1 MEIRVILMATK
12 KAHIDPTFKEFCV
25 DKVAWGSFAVS
36 GQKFEQKPTATFKA
50 VAYDGVTIASKLW
63 KASGEERILL
73 CVHGYGSDGV
83 SDFKNLIPGLLA
95 KGTSVC
101 TMDLRNHGESD
112 CGEKAFTMWGVKEKF
127 DVVATLW
134 ELDRSYNGAGKP
146 IYVYGKDLGAA
157 AALYANMRALPG
169 NVKGFILE
177 DPIEEAMVA
186 MPYILKKAT
195 GKGEHEYNALEDYL
209 NDTFRQDAVSSNS
222 DALWRL
228 CQRPALFLQSMKND
242 QFPKNWVS
250 DLCTAYPKKSTLV
263 SFPEAKLDG
272 CYDSDAETFRN
283 AVDTFFAEN
292 DSLVFDD
299 EVHIAY
305 PDKTMYEMLKM
316 ARDRLPNKAAYMFQ
330 GAPTTF
336 DEMHEHILMIAAA
349 FEAYGVKKGDTVT
362 LCMPNIPQAIETL
375 YALNRIGVTVSLIHP
390 LSAEK
395 EIVHYLTL
403 SESKAV
409 LVPDLF
415 YDKVLAATEEID
427 RPIDIIVARMQD
439 YLKFPLNV
447 GFWATQGRKFTK
459 YPLKGKG
466 TAWKD
471 YMKAGQGKAPSLVL
485 YEEGR
490 TAIILYSGG
499 STGAPKGI
507 LLSDKNFNALALQ
520 CAVAIDFDFFRDLRF
535 LAAMPVFHG
544 FGLGVGIH
552 TILINGG
559 CDVLIPTVNTKS
571 YSEAMQKFHPNLI
584 AGVPTLFKMLI
595 ESEYMKDAD
604 VSYLM
609 GMFSG
614 GDSIPVPLKRE
625 VDKWLKEHG
634 ASIQVREG
642 YGLTETVT
650 ASCLTPRTKY
660 KEGSIG
666 VGYPDTTYKIV
677 KPGTE
682 EFLSAGEE
690 GEIAIQGPS
699 VMLGYKDQPEETAKT
714 LVQHSN
720 GEVWLHTGDLGH
732 MDEENF
738 VYFHQRMKRMIITSG
753 YNVSPAQIEGA
764 INELDYVDYCCVI
777 GVQDDYKMQR
787 IKAFVVLKDGVEG
800 TDELKKQIVNECRK
814 SVAGY
819 ALPRE
824 IEFRSEL
831 PKTLVGKVAFHAL
844 EEEENAKVAAAKK
857 AAAEEKK

>member
-195 GKGEHEYNALEDYL
+195 GKCEHEYNALEDYL

-349 FEAYGVKKGDTVT
+349 FEAHGVKKGDTVT

-390 LSAEK
+390 VSAEK
-395 EIVHYLTL
+395 EIVHYLCL

-471 YMKAGQGKAPSLVL
+471 YMKAGQGKAPSLVP

>member
-73 CVHGYGSDGV
+73 CVHGYGSDEV

-349 FEAYGVKKGDTVT
+349 FEAHGVKKGDTVT

-471 YMKAGQGKAPSLVL
+471 YMKAGQGKAPSLVP

>member
-1 MEIRVILMATK
+1 MADKTNQVNRY
-12 KAHIDPTFKEFCV
+12 FREFCSA
-25 DKVAWGSFAVS
+25 KVEWGSLAVP
-36 GQKFEQKPTATFKA
+36 GQKFEIKPDASFKA
-50 VAYDGVTIASKLW
+50 VAYDDVTLSANLW
-63 KASGEERILL
+63 KAKQEERIVL

-83 SDFKNLIPGLLA
+83 TDYKDLIPSLLA
-95 KGTSVC
+95 EGSSVC
-101 TMDLRNHGESD
+101 VMDLRNHGQSD
-112 CGEKAFTMWGVKEKF
+112 QDDKAFTLWSVKEKY
-127 DVVATLW
+127 DVLAVVW
-134 ELDRSYNGAGKP
+134 ELNKAYNGAGKP
-146 IYVYGKDLGAA
+146 IYILGKDMGAT
-157 AALYANMRALPG
+157 AALYANVRALPAT
-169 NVKGFILE
+169 VKGFVLE
-177 DPIEEAMVA
+177 DPIEEPMIS
-186 MPYILKKAT
+186 MPYIFKKAT
-195 GKGEHEYNALEDYL
+195 GHGDAEYKQLEDYL
-209 NDTFRQDAVSSNS
+209 SETYRQDAYAANS
-222 DALWRL
+222 PELWRL
-228 CQRPALFLQSMKND
+228 CQRPALFLQSLKND
-242 QFPKNWVS
+242 MFPTSWVT
-250 DLCTAYPKKSTLV
+250 DLASAYPKKTGLTA
-263 SFPEAKLDG
+263 FPEAKLDG
-272 CYDSDAETFRN
+272 CFAADRDAYLSALR
-283 AVDTFFAEN
+283 AFFAEN
-292 DSLVFDD
+292 DSAVYDD

-305 PDKTMYEMLKM
+305 PEKTMYEMFK
-316 ARDRLPNKAAYMFQ
+316 AATDRLPENPAYMFQ
-330 GAPTTF
+330 GKSTTF
-336 DEMHEHILMIAAA
+336 RTMHDHILEIAAA
-349 FEAYGVKKGDTVT
+349 FEAHGVTKGDTVT

-415 YDKVLAATEEID
+415 YEKVMNAVDSID
-427 RPIDIIVARMQD
+427 RDIDIIVARMQD
-439 YLKFPLNV
+439 YLSFPLNV

-459 YPLKGKG
+459 FPLKGKG

-471 YMKAGQGKAPSLVL
+471 YMKAGKGHTTEVVPFEKEHCAV
-485 YEEGR
+485 
-490 TAIILYSGG
+490 ILYSGG

-507 LLSDKNFNALALQ
+507 LLSDLNFNALALQ
-520 CAVAIDFDFFRDLRF
+520 CKVAIDFDFYRDLRF

-552 TILINGG
+552 TILVNNG

-571 YSEAMQKFHPNLI
+571 YSEAMQKFHPNVI

-614 GDSIPVPLKRE
+614 GDSIPVPLKRD
-625 VDKWLKEHG
+625 VDKYLKEHG
-634 ASIQVREG
+634 ATIQVREG

-666 VGYPDTTYKIV
+666 VGYPDTIYKIV

-682 EFLSAGEE
+682 EFLAPGEE

-714 LVQHSN
+714 MWVHEN
-720 GEVWLHTGDLGH
+720 GELWLHTGDLGH
-732 MDEENF
+732 MDEEDF

-753 YNVSPAQIEGA
+753 YNVSPAQIEAA
-764 INELDYVDYCCVI
+764 INELDYVDYSCVI
-777 GVQDDYKMQR
+777 GIPDPYKMQR

-800 TDELKKQIVNECRK
+800 TEELKKQIVDECRK

-819 ALPRE
+819 ALPRL
-824 IEFRSEL
+824 IEFRDEL

-844 EEEENAKVAAAKK
+844 EEEEEKK
-857 AAAEEKK
+857 AAEAAKADGGEKK

>member
-1 MEIRVILMATK
+1 MATT
-12 KAHIDPTFKEFCV
+12 AQINPIFREFCV
-25 DKVAWGSFAVS
+25 DKITWGSLSVS
-36 GQKFEQKPTATFKA
+36 GQKFEKKPDATFKS
-50 VAYDGVTIASKLW
+50 VTYDNVTIASKLW
-63 KASGEERILL
+63 KAAGEKRILL
-73 CVHGYGSDGV
+73 CVNGYGSDAV
-83 SDFKNLIPGLLA
+83 TDFKAMIPELLEN
-95 KGTSVC
+95 GTSVC
-101 TMDLRNHGESD
+101 TMDLRNHGDSD
-112 CGEKAFTMWGVKEKF
+112 KGEKAFTLWGVKEKF
-127 DVVATLW
+127 DVVAVLA

-146 IYVYGKDLGAA
+146 IYVYGKDLGAT
-157 AALYANMRALPG
+157 AALYSNMKAIPAT
-169 NVKGFILE
+169 VKGFILE
-177 DPIEEAMVA
+177 DPMEESMVA
-186 MPYILKKAT
+186 MPYIFKKVT
-195 GKGEHEYNALEDYL
+195 GKGDREFNALEDYL
-209 NDTFRQDAVSSNS
+209 NETYRQDAFSNNS
-222 DALWRL
+222 ADLWRL
-228 CQRPALFLQSMKND
+228 CQRPALFLQSQKND
-242 QFPKNWVS
+242 QFPVEWVG
-250 DLCTAYPKKSTLV
+250 DIAAAYPKKSTLV

-272 CYDSDAETFRN
+272 CYEADADSFR
-283 AVDTFFAEN
+283 AALDTFFAEN
-292 DSLVFDD
+292 DNAEYDG
-299 EVHIAY
+299 EIHIEY
-305 PDKTMYEMLKM
+305 PEKTMYEMFKI
-316 ARDRLPNKAAYMFQ
+316 ARDRAPEKPAYMFQ
-330 GAPTTF
+330 GAPTSF
-336 DEMHEHILMIAAA
+336 DKMHDHMLTIAAA
-349 FEAYGVKKGDTVT
+349 FEAHGIKAGDTVT
-362 LCMPNIPQAIETL
+362 LCMPNIPQGIETL

-415 YDKVLAATEEID
+415 YEKVLKATEAID

-439 YLKFPLNV
+439 ALKFPLNV
-447 GFWATQGRKFTK
+447 GYWATQGRKFTK
-459 YPLKGKG
+459 FPLKGKG

-471 YMKAGQGKAPSLVL
+471 YMKAGQGKETKVVP
-485 YEEGR
+485 YDKDR
-490 TAIILYSGG
+490 TAVILYSGG

-507 LLSDKNFNALALQ
+507 LLSDLNFNALALQ
-520 CAVAIDFDFFRDLRF
+520 CKVAIDFDFFRDIRF
-535 LAAMPVFHG
+535 LAAMPIFHG

-559 CDVLIPTVNTKS
+559 CDILLPTVNTKS
-571 YSEAMQKFHPNLI
+571 YSEAMQKFHPNII

-595 ESEYMKDAD
+595 ESENMKDAD

-625 VDKWLKEHG
+625 VDQYLKEHG
-634 ASIQVREG
+634 ADIQVREG

-666 VGYPDTTYKIV
+666 VGYPDTIYRIV

-682 EFLSAGEE
+682 EFLAPGEE
-690 GEIAIQGPS
+690 GEIAVKGPS

-714 LVQHSN
+714 MWTHAN
-720 GEVWLHTGDLGH
+720 GELWLHTGDLGH
-732 MDEENF
+732 MDEEDF

-753 YNVSPAQIEGA
+753 YNVSPAQVEGA

-800 TDELKKQIVNECRK
+800 TDELKKSIVDECRK

-824 IEFRSEL
+824 IEFRTEL

-844 EEEENAKVAAAKK
+844 EEEENAKIAAAKK
-857 AAAEEKK
+857 AAEEEK

>member
-1 MEIRVILMATK
+1 
-12 KAHIDPTFKEFCV
+12 
-25 DKVAWGSFAVS
+25 
-36 GQKFEQKPTATFKA
+36 
-50 VAYDGVTIASKLW
+50 
-63 KASGEERILL
+63 
-73 CVHGYGSDGV
+73 
-83 SDFKNLIPGLLA
+83 
-95 KGTSVC
+95 
-101 TMDLRNHGESD
+101 
-112 CGEKAFTMWGVKEKF
+112 
-127 DVVATLW
+127 
-134 ELDRSYNGAGKP
+134 
-146 IYVYGKDLGAA
+146 
-157 AALYANMRALPG
+157 
-169 NVKGFILE
+169 
-177 DPIEEAMVA
+177 
-186 MPYILKKAT
+186 
-195 GKGEHEYNALEDYL
+195 
-209 NDTFRQDAVSSNS
+209 
-222 DALWRL
+222 
-228 CQRPALFLQSMKND
+228 
-242 QFPKNWVS
+242 
-250 DLCTAYPKKSTLV
+250 
-263 SFPEAKLDG
+263 
-272 CYDSDAETFRN
+272 
-283 AVDTFFAEN
+283 
-292 DSLVFDD
+292 
-299 EVHIAY
+299 
-305 PDKTMYEMLKM
+305 
-316 ARDRLPNKAAYMFQ
+316 
-330 GAPTTF
+330 
-336 DEMHEHILMIAAA
+336 
-349 FEAYGVKKGDTVT
+349 
-362 LCMPNIPQAIETL
+362 
-375 YALNRIGVTVSLIHP
+375 
-390 LSAEK
+390 
-395 EIVHYLTL
+395 
-403 SESKAV
+403 
-409 LVPDLF
+409 
-415 YDKVLAATEEID
+415 
-427 RPIDIIVARMQD
+427 MQD
-439 YLKFPLNV
+439 YLNFPLNV
-447 GFWATQGRKFTK
+447 GYWVKDGRKFTK
-459 YPLKGKG
+459 FPLKGKG
-466 TAWKD
+466 FAWKD
-471 YMKAGQGKAPSLVL
+471 YMKAGRGKTASLVP
-485 YEEGR
+485 YDDGR
-490 TAIILYSGG
+490 TAVILYSGG

-552 TILINGG
+552 TILVNGG

>member
-1 MEIRVILMATK
+1 MASTK
-12 KAHIDPTFKEFCV
+12 TQVNQYFREFCS
-25 DKVAWGSFAVS
+25 DKVEWGSLSVP
-36 GQKFEQKPTATFKA
+36 GQKYEKKPDATFKA
-50 VAYDGVTIASKLW
+50 VAYDDVTLSAKLW
-63 KASGEERILL
+63 RAPKEERILL

-83 SDFKNLIPGLLA
+83 TDFKAVIADFLES
-95 KGTSVC
+95 GTSIC
-101 TMDLRNHGESD
+101 TMDLRNHGDSD
-112 CGEKAFTMWGVKEKF
+112 QGKNAFTLWGVKEKF
-127 DVVATLW
+127 DVVSVLW
-134 ELDRSYNGAGKP
+134 ELNKAYNGKQNP
-146 IYVYGKDLGAA
+146 IYVYGKDLGAT
-157 AALYANMRALPG
+157 AALYSNMRALPG
-169 NVKGFILE
+169 TVKGFIAE
-177 DPIEEAMVA
+177 DPIEEAMVS
-186 MPYILKKAT
+186 MPYIFKKAT
-195 GKGEHEYNALEDYL
+195 GHGDKEYDSLEDYL
-209 NDTFRQDAVSSNS
+209 NDTYRQDAVSNNS
-222 DALWRL
+222 EALWRL
-228 CQRPALFLQSMKND
+228 TQRPALFLQSLKND
-242 QFPKNWVS
+242 QFPVSWVT
-250 DLCTAYPKKSTLV
+250 DLAAAYPKKSTLTV
-263 SFPEAKLDG
+263 FPEATLDG
-272 CYDSDAETFRN
+272 CHEADSAGYF
-283 AVDTFFAEN
+283 AAFQTFFAEN
-292 DSLVFDD
+292 DNTEYDD
-299 EVHIAY
+299 ELHIAY
-305 PDKTMYEMLKM
+305 PEKTMYEMFKA
-316 ARDRLPNKAAYMFQ
+316 ARDRLPNKPAYMFQ
-330 GAPTTF
+330 GNPTTF
-336 DEMHEHILMIAAA
+336 DKMHENILAIAAA
-349 FEAYGVKKGDTVT
+349 FQAHGLKEGDTVT

-390 LSAEK
+390 LSAVK

-415 YDKVLAATEEID
+415 YDKVLAASEQID
-427 RPIDIIVARMQD
+427 RDIDIVVARMQD

-459 YPLKGKG
+459 YPVKGKG

-471 YMKAGQGKAPSLVL
+471 YLKAGVGKTTDVVPYDENRASV
-485 YEEGR
+485 
-490 TAIILYSGG
+490 ILYSGG

-507 LLSDKNFNALALQ
+507 LLTDKNFNALALQ
-520 CAVAIDFDFFRDLRF
+520 CVAAIDFDFFRDLRF

-559 CDVLIPTVNTKS
+559 CDILLPTVNTKS

-595 ESEYMKDAD
+595 ESPDMKDAD

-614 GDSIPVPLKRE
+614 GDAIPVPLKRE
-625 VDKWLKEHG
+625 VDQYLKDHG
-634 ASIQVREG
+634 ANIQVREG

-666 VGYPDTTYKIV
+666 VSYPDTTYRIV

-714 LVQHSN
+714 LWKHSN

-738 VYFHQRMKRMIITSG
+738 VYFHQRLKRMIITSG
-753 YNVSPAQIEGA
+753 YNVSPAQVEGA
-764 INELDYVDYCCVI
+764 INELDYVDYSCVI

-787 IKAFVVLKDGVEG
+787 IKAFVVLKEGVEG
-800 TDELKKQIVNECRK
+800 TEELKKDIVNACRA

-824 IEFRSEL
+824 IEFRTEL

-844 EEEENAKVAAAKK
+844 EEEENAKIAAAKK
-857 AAAEEKK
+857 AAKGE

>member
-1 MEIRVILMATK
+1 MATK

-349 FEAYGVKKGDTVT
+349 FEAHGVKKGDTVT

-471 YMKAGQGKAPSLVL
+471 YMKAGQGKAPSLVP

>member
-1 MEIRVILMATK
+1 MAAKNKTN
-12 KAHIDPTFKEFCV
+12 DRYFREFCS
-25 DKVAWGSFAVS
+25 DKVEWGSLAVP
-36 GQKFEQKPTATFKA
+36 GQKFEYKADASFKA
-50 VAYDGVTIASKLW
+50 VAYDGVTLSANLW
-63 KASGEERILL
+63 KAKEEARILL
-73 CVHGYGSDGV
+73 CVHGYGSDGIT
-83 SDFKNLIPGLLA
+83 DYKDLIPDLLEE
-95 KGTSVC
+95 GSSVC
-101 TMDLRNHGESD
+101 VMDLRNHGQSD
-112 CGEKAFTMWGVKEKF
+112 RDENAFTLWSVKEKF
-127 DVVATLW
+127 DVIAVVH
-134 ELDRSYNGAGKP
+134 ELNKAYNGAGRP
-146 IYVYGKDLGAA
+146 IYILGKDMGAT

-169 NVKGFILE
+169 TVKGFVLE
-177 DPIEEAMVA
+177 DPIQEPLIS
-186 MPYILKKAT
+186 MPYIFKKAT
-195 GKGEHEYNALEDYL
+195 GHSDAEYKLLEDYL
-209 NDTFRQDAVSSNS
+209 SETFRQDAYSANS
-222 DALWRL
+222 ADLWRL
-228 CQRPALFLQSMKND
+228 CQRPAMFLQSLKND
-242 QFPKNWVS
+242 MFPMSWVTELAS
-250 DLCTAYPKKSTLV
+250 AYPKKCTLNT
-263 SFPEAKLDG
+263 FPEAKLDD
-272 CYDSDAETFRN
+272 CFASDREGYLSALR
-283 AVDTFFAEN
+283 TFFAEN
-292 DSLVFDD
+292 DGVVYDD

-305 PDKTMYEMLKM
+305 PEKTMYEMFKA
-316 ARDRLPNKAAYMFQ
+316 ARDRLPGNPAYMFQ
-330 GAPTTF
+330 GASTTF
-336 DEMHEHILMIAAA
+336 DEMHVNILSIAAA
-349 FEAYGVKKGDTVT
+349 FDAHGVKAGDTVT

-415 YDKVLAATEEID
+415 YEKVMRAVDTVGRDIE
-427 RPIDIIVARMQD
+427 IIVARMQD

-447 GFWATQGRKFTK
+447 GYWAKDGRKYTK
-459 YPLKGKG
+459 FPLKGKG
-466 TAWKD
+466 IAWKD
-471 YMKAGQGKAPSLVL
+471 YMKAGK
-485 YEEGR
+485 GR
-490 TAIILYSGG
+490 TTNVAPYDKEHCAIILYSGG

-507 LLSDKNFNALALQ
+507 LLSDLNFNALALQ
-520 CAVAIDFDFFRDLRF
+520 CKVAIDFDFYRDLRF

-552 TILINGG
+552 TILINNG

-571 YSEAMQKFHPNLI
+571 YSEAMQKFHPNVI

-614 GDSIPVPLKRE
+614 GDSIPVPLKRD
-625 VDKWLKEHG
+625 VDKYLKEHG

-666 VGYPDTTYKIV
+666 VGYPDTIYKIV

-682 EFLSAGEE
+682 EFLAPGEE

-714 LVQHSN
+714 MWVHEN
-720 GEVWLHTGDLGH
+720 GELWLHTGDLGH
-732 MDEENF
+732 MDEEDF

-777 GVQDDYKMQR
+777 GIPDPYKMQR

-800 TDELKKQIVNECRK
+800 TEELKKQIVDECRK

-819 ALPRE
+819 ALPRL
-824 IEFRSEL
+824 IEFRDEL

-844 EEEENAKVAAAKK
+844 EEEEAKK
-857 AAAEEKK
+857 AEAAEKGAK

>member
-349 FEAYGVKKGDTVT
+349 FEAHGVKKGDTVT

-471 YMKAGQGKAPSLVL
+471 YMKAGQGKAPSLVP

-666 VGYPDTTYKIV
+666 VGYPDTTYRIV

-714 LVQHSN
+714 LVQHSD

-732 MDEENF
+732 MDEESF

-753 YNVSPAQIEGA
+753 YNVSPAQVEGA

-800 TDELKKQIVNECRK
+800 TEELKKQIVNECRK

-857 AAAEEKK
+857 AKEESK

>member
-1 MEIRVILMATK
+1 MANK
-12 KAHIDPTFKEFCV
+12 VMNPYFREFCV
-25 DKVAWGSFAVS
+25 DKVTWGSLSVP
-36 GQKFEQKPTATFKA
+36 GQKFEKKPDATFKA
-50 VAYDGVTIASKLW
+50 VTYDNVTLAAKLW
-63 KASGEERILL
+63 KAPGEERILL

-83 SDFKNLIPGLLA
+83 TDFKEQIPGYLEN
-95 KGTSVC
+95 KTSVC

-112 CGEKAFTMWGVKEKF
+112 QGEKAFTLWGVKEKF
-127 DVVATLW
+127 DVVSVVN
-134 ELDRSYNGAGKP
+134 ELDKAYNGANKP
-146 IYVYGKDLGAA
+146 IYIYGKDLGAT
-157 AALYANMRALPG
+157 AALYSNMRALPAS
-169 NVKGFILE
+169 VKGFILE
-177 DPIEEAMVA
+177 DPIEESMVA
-186 MPYILKKAT
+186 MPYIFQKTT
-195 GKGEHEYNALEDYL
+195 GKGEKEYEALEDYL
-209 NDTFRQDAVSSNS
+209 NETYRQDAVSNNS
-222 DALWRL
+222 EALWRL
-228 CQRPALFLQSMKND
+228 TQRPALFLQSLKND
-242 QFPKNWVS
+242 QFPTSWVT
-250 DLCTAYPKKSTLV
+250 DLEAAYPKKSTLV
-263 SFPEAKLDG
+263 SFPEATIDN
-272 CYDSDAETFRN
+272 CFASDSEKFLAAMN
-283 AVDTFFAEN
+283 TFFAEN
-292 DSLVFDD
+292 DNAVYDG

-305 PDKTMYEMLKM
+305 PEKTMYEMFEA
-316 ARDRLPNKAAYMFQ
+316 ARDRLPNKPAYLFQ

-336 DEMHEHILMIAAA
+336 DKMHENILSIAAA
-349 FEAYGVKKGDTVT
+349 FEAHGIKQGDTVT

-415 YDKVLAATEEID
+415 YEKVMKAVDAID
-427 RPIDIIVARMQD
+427 RDIEIIVARMQD
-439 YLKFPLNV
+439 YLKFPLNA
-447 GFWATQGRKFTK
+447 GFWATKGRKFTK

-466 TAWKD
+466 IAWKD
-471 YMKAGQGKAPSLVL
+471 FLKAGKGKTTKVVPYDEKS
-485 YEEGR
+485 

-507 LLSDKNFNALALQ
+507 LLSDLNFNALALQ
-520 CAVAIDFDFFRDLRF
+520 CVVAIDFDFFRDLRF

-559 CDVLIPTVNTKS
+559 CDVLLPEVNTKS

-625 VDKWLKEHG
+625 VDQYLKEHG
-634 ASIQVREG
+634 ADIQVREG

-666 VGYPDTTYKIV
+666 VAYPDTIYKIV

-682 EFLSAGEE
+682 EFLAPGEE
-690 GEIAIQGPS
+690 GEIAVQGPS

-714 LVQHSN
+714 LVLHSN
-720 GEVWLHTGDLGH
+720 GETWLHTGDLGH
-732 MDEENF
+732 MDGEGF

-753 YNVSPAQIEGA
+753 YNVSPAQVENA
-764 INELDYVDYCCVI
+764 INELDYVDYSCVI

-800 TDELKKQIVNECRK
+800 TDELKKDIVNECRK

-844 EEEENAKVAAAKK
+844 EEEENAKIEAAKK
-857 AAAEEKK
+857 AAKEEK

>member
-1 MEIRVILMATK
+1 MANK
-12 KAHIDPTFKEFCV
+12 VMNPYFREFCV
-25 DKVAWGSFAVS
+25 DKVTWGSLAVP
-36 GQKFEQKPTATFKA
+36 GQKFEKKPDATFKA
-50 VAYDGVTIASKLW
+50 VTYDNVTLAAKLW
-63 KASGEERILL
+63 KAPGEERILL

-83 SDFKNLIPGLLA
+83 TDFKEQIAGYLEN
-95 KGTSVC
+95 KTSVC

-112 CGEKAFTMWGVKEKF
+112 QGEKAFTLWGVKEKF
-127 DVVATLW
+127 DVVSVVN
-134 ELDRSYNGAGKP
+134 ELDKAYNGANKP
-146 IYVYGKDLGAA
+146 IYIYGKDLGAT
-157 AALYANMRALPG
+157 AALYSNMRALPAS
-169 NVKGFILE
+169 VKGFILE
-177 DPIEEAMVA
+177 DPMEEAMVA
-186 MPYILKKAT
+186 MPYLFQKTT
-195 GKGEHEYNALEDYL
+195 GKGEKEYNELEDYL
-209 NDTFRQDAVSSNS
+209 NDTFRQDAVSNNS
-222 DALWRL
+222 EALWRL
-228 CQRPALFLQSMKND
+228 TQRPALFLQSLKND
-242 QFPKNWVS
+242 QFPTSWVT
-250 DLCTAYPKKSTLV
+250 DLEAAYPKKSTLV
-263 SFPEAKLDG
+263 SFPEATIDN
-272 CYDSDAETFRN
+272 CYASDSEKFLAAMN
-283 AVDTFFAEN
+283 TFFAEN
-292 DSLVFDD
+292 DNAVYDG

-305 PDKTMYEMLKM
+305 PEKTMYEMFKA
-316 ARDRLPNKAAYMFQ
+316 ARDRLPNKPAYLFQ

-336 DEMHEHILMIAAA
+336 DKMHENILSIAAA
-349 FEAYGVKKGDTVT
+349 FEAHGIKQGDTVT

-415 YDKVLAATEEID
+415 YEKVMNAVDSINRDIE
-427 RPIDIIVARMQD
+427 IIVARMQD
-439 YLKFPLNV
+439 YLKFPLNA
-447 GFWATQGRKFTK
+447 GFWATKGRKFTK

-466 TAWKD
+466 ISWKD
-471 YMKAGQGKAPSLVL
+471 FLKAGKGKTTKVVP
-485 YEEGR
+485 YDETR

-507 LLSDKNFNALALQ
+507 LLSDLNFNALALQ
-520 CAVAIDFDFFRDLRF
+520 CVVAIDFDFFRDLRF

-559 CDVLIPTVNTKS
+559 CDVLLPEVNTKS

-625 VDKWLKEHG
+625 VDKYLKEHG
-634 ASIQVREG
+634 ADIQVREG

-666 VGYPDTTYKIV
+666 VAYPDTIYKIV

-682 EFLSAGEE
+682 EFLAPGEE
-690 GEIAIQGPS
+690 GEIAVQGPS

-714 LVQHSN
+714 LVLHSN
-720 GEVWLHTGDLGH
+720 GETWLHTGDLGH
-732 MDEENF
+732 MDEEGF

-753 YNVSPAQIEGA
+753 YNVSPAQVENA
-764 INELDYVDYCCVI
+764 INELDYVDYSCVI

-800 TDELKKQIVNECRK
+800 TEELKKDIVNECRK

-824 IEFRSEL
+824 IEFRPEL

-844 EEEENAKVAAAKK
+844 EEEENAKVEAAKK
-857 AAAEEKK
+857 AAKEEK

>member
-1 MEIRVILMATK
+1 MIMATDK
-12 KAHIDPTFKEFCV
+12 TQINPYFREFCAN
-25 DKVAWGSFAVS
+25 KVVWGSLAVP
-36 GQKFEQKPTATFKA
+36 GQKFEKKPDATFKA
-50 VAYDGVTIASKLW
+50 VAYDDVTLAADLW
-63 KASGEERILL
+63 KAPGEERILL
-73 CVHGYGSDGV
+73 CVHGYGSDGIT
-83 SDFKNLIPGLLA
+83 DFKELIPELLEN
-95 KGTSVC
+95 GTSVC
-101 TMDLRNHGESD
+101 TMDLRNHGKSD
-112 CGEKAFTMWGVKEKF
+112 HGDKAFTLWGVKEKF
-127 DVVATLW
+127 DVIAVVW
-134 ELDRSYNGAGKP
+134 ELNRAYNGAGRP
-146 IYVYGKDLGAA
+146 IYIYGKDLGAT
-157 AALYANMRALPG
+157 AALYANMRALPAE
-169 NVKGFILE
+169 VKGFILE
-177 DPIEEAMVA
+177 DPIEESMVA
-186 MPYILKKAT
+186 MPYIFKKTT
-195 GKGEHEYNALEDYL
+195 GHGDAAYEELEDYL
-209 NDTFRQDAVSSNS
+209 NDTYRQDACSNNS
-222 DALWRL
+222 ADMRRL
-228 CQRPALFLQSMKND
+228 AQRPALFLQSMKNN
-242 QFPKNWVS
+242 QFPVSWVS
-250 DLCTAYPKKSTLV
+250 DQAAAYPKKSTLV
-263 SFPEAKLDG
+263 PFPGAPLDA
-272 CYDSDAETFRN
+272 CFKTDAETFRSALN
-283 AVDTFFAEN
+283 TFFAEN
-292 DSLVFDD
+292 DGAEYDD

-305 PDKTMYEMLKM
+305 PEKTMYEMFKA
-316 ARDRLPNKAAYMFQ
+316 ARDRLPNKPAYMFQ
-330 GAPTTF
+330 GNPTTF
-336 DEMHEHILMIAAA
+336 DTMHEHILSIAAA
-349 FEAYGVKKGDTVT
+349 FEAHGITKGDTVT

-415 YDKVLAATEEID
+415 YEKVLAATEEID
-427 RPIDIIVARMQD
+427 RKIEIIVARMQD

-447 GFWATQGRKFTK
+447 GYLVTQGRKFTK
-459 YPLKGKG
+459 FPLKGKG

-471 YMKAGQGKAPSLVL
+471 YMKAGKGRTTSVVPFDKD
-485 YEEGR
+485 R

-507 LLSDKNFNALALQ
+507 LLSDLNFNALALQ
-520 CAVAIDFDFFRDLRF
+520 CKVAIDFDFFRDLRF

-552 TILINGG
+552 TILINNG

-571 YSEAMQKFHPNLI
+571 YSEAMQKFHPNII

-614 GDSIPVPLKRE
+614 GDSIPVPLKRD
-625 VDKWLKEHG
+625 VDKYLREHG
-634 ASIQVREG
+634 ADIQVREG

-666 VGYPDTTYKIV
+666 VGYPDTIYRIV
-677 KPGTE
+677 RPESE
-682 EFLSAGEE
+682 EFLSPGEE

-714 LVQHSN
+714 LVKHAN

-732 MDEENF
+732 MDEEGF

-753 YNVSPAQIEGA
+753 YNVSPAQVENA

-800 TDELKKQIVNECRK
+800 TEELKKNIVDACRA

-844 EEEENAKVAAAKK
+844 EEEENAKIAAAKK
-857 AAAEEKK
+857 AAAEGAK

>member
-1 MEIRVILMATK
+1 MANKTTQ
-12 KAHIDPTFKEFCV
+12 IDPNFREFCV
-25 DKVAWGSFAVS
+25 NKVTWGSLAVP
-36 GQKFEQKPTATFKA
+36 GQKFEKKPDATFKA
-50 VAYDGVTIASKLW
+50 VAYDDVTLAAKLW
-63 KASGEERILL
+63 KAPEEERILL

-83 SDFKNLIPGLLA
+83 TDYKAYISELLE

-101 TMDLRNHGESD
+101 TMDMRNHGESD
-112 CGEKAFTMWGVKEKF
+112 QGEKAFTLWGVKEKF
-127 DVVATLW
+127 DVIAVLW
-134 ELDRSYNGAGKP
+134 ELNRAYNGAGKP
-146 IYVYGKDLGAA
+146 IYVYGKDLGAT
-157 AALYANMRALPG
+157 AALFSNMRALPG
-169 NVKGFILE
+169 TVKGFILE
-177 DPIEEAMVA
+177 DPIEEASVA
-186 MPYILKKAT
+186 MPYIFKKAT
-195 GKGEHEYNALEDYL
+195 GKSEHDYQVLEDYL
-209 NDTFRQDAVSSNS
+209 NETYRQDAWSNNS
-222 DALWRL
+222 VALWRL
-228 CQRPALFLQSMKND
+228 TQRPALFLQSMKNN
-242 QFPKNWVS
+242 QFPATWVS
-250 DLCTAYPKKSTLV
+250 DLATAYPKKSTLI

-272 CYDSDAETFRN
+272 CYEADAATLIN
-283 AVDTFFAEN
+283 AVDAFFAEN
-292 DSLVFDD
+292 DAAEYDD

-305 PDKTMYEMLKM
+305 PEKTMYEMFKA
-316 ARDRLPNKAAYMFQ
+316 ARDRLPQNPAYMFQ
-330 GAPTTF
+330 GASTTF
-336 DEMHEHILMIAAA
+336 DTMHEHILTIAAA
-349 FEAYGVKKGDTVT
+349 FEAHGIKAGDTVT

-403 SESKAV
+403 SESKAI

-415 YDKVLAATEEID
+415 YDKVLEATEEID
-427 RPIDIIVARMQD
+427 RDIDIIVARMQD

-447 GFWATQGRKFTK
+447 GYWAKDGRKYTK
-459 YPLKGKG
+459 YPMKGKG

-471 YMKAGQGKAPSLVL
+471 YMKAGQGKTTEVAPFDKDHC
-485 YEEGR
+485 
-490 TAIILYSGG
+490 AIILYSGG

-507 LLSDKNFNALALQ
+507 LLSDLNFNALALQ
-520 CAVAIDFDFFRDLRF
+520 CVVAIDFDFFRDIRF

-552 TILINGG
+552 TILINNG

-571 YSEAMQKFHPNLI
+571 YSEAMQKFHPNMI

-614 GDSIPVPLKRE
+614 GDAIPVPLKRD
-625 VDKWLKEHG
+625 VDKYLKEHG

-666 VGYPDTTYKIV
+666 VGYPDTIYKIV

-682 EFLSAGEE
+682 EFLSAGQE
-690 GEIAIQGPS
+690 GEIAIKGPS

-714 LVQHSN
+714 MWVHEN
-720 GEVWLHTGDLGH
+720 GELWLHTGDMGH
-732 MDEENF
+732 MDEEDF

-753 YNVSPAQIEGA
+753 YNVSPAQVENA
-764 INELDYVDYCCVI
+764 INELDYVDYSCVI
-777 GVQDDYKMQR
+777 GIPDPYKMQR

-800 TDELKKQIVNECRK
+800 TEELKKDIVDECRK

-819 ALPRE
+819 ALPRL
-824 IEFRSEL
+824 IEFRDEL

-844 EEEENAKVAAAKK
+844 EEEEEAKAAAAAK
-857 AAAEEKK
+857 AAEEEKK

>member
-349 FEAYGVKKGDTVT
+349 FEAHGVKKGDTVT

-471 YMKAGQGKAPSLVL
+471 YMKAGQGKAPSLVP

-753 YNVSPAQIEGA
+753 YNVYPSQVENVIDGHEKV
-764 INELDYVDYCCVI
+764 LYSCVI
-777 GVQDDYKMQR
+777 GVKDSYKMQKV
-787 IKAFVVLKDGVEG
+787 KAFVVLRPEYKPSEAIRQ
-800 TDELKKQIVNECRK
+800 ELMEHCRK
-814 SVAGY
+814 NVVRY
-819 ALPRE
+819 AVPYE
-824 IEFRSEL
+824 IEFRDEL
-831 PKTLVGKVAFHAL
+831 PKTLVGKVAYRVL
-844 EEEENAKVAAAKK
+844 EEEAN
-857 AAAEEKK
+857 AEEKA

>member
-349 FEAYGVKKGDTVT
+349 FEAHGVKKGDTVT

-471 YMKAGQGKAPSLVL
+471 YMKAGQGKTPSLVP

-507 LLSDKNFNALALQ
+507 LLSDKNFNAR
-520 CAVAIDFDFFRDLRF
+520 FRSRRR
-535 LAAMPVFHG
+535 
-544 FGLGVGIH
+544 
-552 TILINGG
+552 
-559 CDVLIPTVNTKS
+559 
-571 YSEAMQKFHPNLI
+571 HPHH
-584 AGVPTLFKMLI
+584 P
-595 ESEYMKDAD
+595 
-604 VSYLM
+604 
-609 GMFSG
+609 
-614 GDSIPVPLKRE
+614 
-625 VDKWLKEHG
+625 
-634 ASIQVREG
+634 
-642 YGLTETVT
+642 
-650 ASCLTPRTKY
+650 
-660 KEGSIG
+660 
-666 VGYPDTTYKIV
+666 
-677 KPGTE
+677 
-682 EFLSAGEE
+682 
-690 GEIAIQGPS
+690 
-699 VMLGYKDQPEETAKT
+699 
-714 LVQHSN
+714 
-720 GEVWLHTGDLGH
+720 
-732 MDEENF
+732 
-738 VYFHQRMKRMIITSG
+738 HQRRLRCPHPDRQYEELFGGHAEVPSEPHRRRPDPLQDAHRVRIHEGRRRLLPHG
-753 YNVSPAQIEGA
+753 YVLRRRLHPGPAEA
-764 INELDYVDYCCVI
+764 
-777 GVQDDYKMQR
+777 
-787 IKAFVVLKDGVEG
+787 
-800 TDELKKQIVNECRK
+800 
-814 SVAGY
+814 
-819 ALPRE
+819 
-824 IEFRSEL
+824 
-831 PKTLVGKVAFHAL
+831 
-844 EEEENAKVAAAKK
+844 
-857 AAAEEKK
+857 